1 MEYLSAFGCIG
12 GADSVDEESARPCA
26 PDEYRRRFSR
36 PPATGEQQFDA
47 DGLPVAPVLDATTG
61 PRLSLRG
68 GMRAARGPAVVRAP
82 PECDACVNAGCVNV
96 LSCGD
101 ALDDETTGTL
111 EDFHSGRR
119 ADSTLDE
126 LDGNPEN
133 PEASEDEDEPM

>member
-1 MEYLSAFGCIG
+1 MEWLSAFGCIG

-26 PDEYRRRFSR
+26 PGEFRRRFSR
-36 PPATGEQQFDA
+36 PPADGDAPQFDA
-47 DGLPVAPVLDATTG
+47 DGLPVAR
-61 PRLSLRG
+61 PRLSVRG
-68 GMRAARGPAVVRAP
+68 GMRTRAPAARAP

>member
-36 PPATGEQQFDA
+36 PPAAVAQQFDA
-47 DGLPVAPVLDATTG
+47 DGMPVAPVLDATTG

-96 LSCGD
+96 LSCGTD
-101 ALDDETTGTL
+101 LDDETTGTL

-119 ADSTLDE
+119 VSNTLDE
-126 LDGNPEN
+126 FDAN
-133 PEASEDEDEPM
+133 PEASEGEEVESM